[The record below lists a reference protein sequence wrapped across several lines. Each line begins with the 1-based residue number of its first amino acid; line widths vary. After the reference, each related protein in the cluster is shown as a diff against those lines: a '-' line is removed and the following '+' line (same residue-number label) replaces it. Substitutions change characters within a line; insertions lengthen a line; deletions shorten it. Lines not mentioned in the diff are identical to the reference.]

1 MKKHLVTAAL
11 GGGVGGLLD
20 IVYAVIL
27 WGLILGAGPLA
38 ILQSVASGAIGKE
51 AAYSGGGATAALGLF
66 CHFLIAYLM
75 ALAYVLAATRLPVL
89 VHRPVLMGVIYGC
102 VLFAVM
108 NFVVVP
114 LSAIGWREPN
124 AIGLLRA
131 FIPHVIFV
139 GPAIALFTAR
149 RARVVL

>member
-20 IVYAVIL
+20 ILYAVVL
-27 WGLILGAGPLA
+27 WGVILKGGPMV

-51 AAYSGGGATAALGLF
+51 AAYSGGAVTAALGLF
-66 CHFLIAYLM
+66 FHFLIAYLM

-89 VHRPVLMGVIYGC
+89 VHRPILMGVIYGC
-102 VLFAVM
+102 VLFLVM

-114 LSAIGWREPN
+114 LSAIGWREPTP
-124 AIGLLRA
+124 IGLFRA
-131 FIPHVIFV
+131 WIPHVIFI
-139 GPAIALFTAR
+139 GPAIALFASR